1 MFCTSFLLPWSM
13 YKALNERS
21 YWLIGMNIRKTL
33 STSID
38 FTFQSP
44 KLSRESCFALSLN
57 YAGLCKERFSKQVT
71 QLSAQSTFKENC
83 RNTKKINFQFHHR
96 KFSEQRHS
104 ILSYYS
110 RRVIRGGRGRF
121 LSCTFLKIGRRCPDF
136 GKRWKGALILA
147 IYVLNFSKCFPVRPC
162 SFCPRRAI
170 WRKIMEALKALTL
183 TIICTKVS

>member
-1 MFCTSFLLPWSM
+1 M
-13 YKALNERS
+13 YNALNERS
-21 YWLIGMNIRKTL
+21 YWLIEMNIRKTL

-57 YAGLCKERFSKQVT
+57 YAGLCKERSSKQV
-71 QLSAQSTFKENC
+71 AH
-83 RNTKKINFQFHHR
+83 NFQRRALLR
-96 KFSEQRHS
+96 KIVETLKKSIFSFTIVNLVNKG
-104 ILSYYS
+104 ILYFL
-110 RRVIRGGRGRF
+110 ITTRGGRGGL
-121 LSCTFLKIGRRCPDF
+121 LSCTFLKIGRKCPVF
-136 GKRWKGALILA
+136 RKRWKGALILA

-183 TIICTKVS
+183 TIICTKFS

>member
-1 MFCTSFLLPWSM
+1 M
-13 YKALNERS
+13 YRALNESS
-21 YWLIGMNIRKTL
+21 YWWIQMNTRKTL
-33 STSID
+33 LTSIG
-38 FTFQSP
+38 FPFQSP

-96 KFSEQRHS
+96 KFSQQRHS

-110 RRVIRGGRGRF
+110 RRVTRGGRGG
-121 LSCTFLKIGRRCPDF
+121 LLPCTFLKTERKCPDF

-147 IYVLNFSKCFPVRPC
+147 IYVLNILKMFPC
-162 SFCPRRAI
+162 S
-170 WRKIMEALKALTL
+170 TL
-183 TIICTKVS
+183 FFLPS